1 MSSSTLTYDKI
12 KDQTL
17 NNNNNNNNNNN
28 KKKHKIQN

>member
-17 NNNNNNNNNNN
+17 NNNNNNN
-28 KKKHKIQN
+28 KKHKTQN

>member
-17 NNNNNNNNNNN
+17 NNNNNNN
-28 KKKHKIQN
+28 KKKHKTQN